1 MWEVLKKGKTKRD
14 GEWCQAGGLEDP
26 MEEVSVEK
34 GPGRQARLRAEWGAN
49 QRGAY
54 PALPVALVH
63 WSFAAKT

>member
-1 MWEVLKKGKTKRD
+1 
-14 GEWCQAGGLEDP
+14 